1 MKKKVLM
8 LIVIISIFVII
19 FNYCIAAEAKSI
31 ELNVQDQITVE
42 EGTET
47 LEVIVGLGEFTGIE
61 DNVVLGLEAQLEYN
75 ENMFTSIEAE
85 GTNGWIVTYEPA
97 TKVLVGEV
105 TSAIAKSNT
114 NIAKITLK
122 LKSGLT
128 AGTEGEIKLNNVILS
143 GGGED
148 EKFEFNKI
156 VKVAVKE
163 KQTTVQPTPPST
175 PQTQQPS
182 TTPESP
188 TPTPSTTTQTPSTP
202 STPAVQNNTKDN
214 TNKQNTNKQNTNNNR
229 ANTNIP
235 STTNNTNV
243 KDIVATN
250 TKTITSATTTEIKNI
265 PKAGRSN
272 VLNIIFIVAL
282 ISVSFSFIRYK
293 SIKLK

>member
-19 FNYCIAAEAKSI
+19 FNYCIAAEAKNI

-156 VKVAVKE
+156 VKVAVEE

-188 TPTPSTTTQTPSTP
+188 TPTPTPSTTTQTPSTP
-202 STPAVQNNTKDN
+202 STPTAQTNTQDN
-214 TNKQNTNKQNTNNNR
+214 TSKQNLNTNNNR
-229 ANTNIP
+229 A
-235 STTNNTNV
+235 NTNV

-250 TKTITSATTTEIKNI
+250 TKTIASATTAEVKNI
-265 PKAGRSN
+265 PKAGKSN
-272 VLNIIFIVAL
+272 IPIIIFIVTL
-282 ISVSFSFIRYK
+282 ISLSFSFIRYK

>member
-19 FNYCIAAEAKSI
+19 FNYCIAAEAKNI

-143 GGGED
+143 GGGE
-148 EKFEFNKI
+148 
-156 VKVAVKE
+156 E

-188 TPTPSTTTQTPSTP
+188 TPTPTPSTTTQTPSTP
-202 STPAVQNNTKDN
+202 STPTAQTNTQDN
-214 TNKQNTNKQNTNNNR
+214 TSKQNLNTNNNR
-229 ANTNIP
+229 A
-235 STTNNTNV
+235 NTNV

-250 TKTITSATTTEIKNI
+250 TKTIASATTAEVKNI
-265 PKAGRSN
+265 PKAGKSN
-272 VLNIIFIVAL
+272 IPIIIFIVTL
-282 ISVSFSFIRYK
+282 ISLSFSFIRYK

>member
-19 FNYCIAAEAKSI
+19 FNYCIAAEAKNI

-156 VKVAVKE
+156 VKVAVEE

-202 STPAVQNNTKDN
+202 STPAAQTNTQDN
-214 TNKQNTNKQNTNNNR
+214 TSKQNLNTNNNR

-235 STTNNTNV
+235 STNNTNV

-250 TKTITSATTTEIKNI
+250 TKTITSATTAEVKNI
-265 PKAGRSN
+265 PKAGKSN
-272 VLNIIFIVAL
+272 IPIIIFIVTL
-282 ISVSFSFIRYK
+282 ISLSFSFIRYK

>member
-19 FNYCIAAEAKSI
+19 FNYCIAAEAKNI

-97 TKVLVGEV
+97 TKVLVGAV

-156 VKVAVKE
+156 VKVAVEE

-188 TPTPSTTTQTPSTP
+188 TPTPTPSTTTQTPSTP
-202 STPAVQNNTKDN
+202 STPTAQTNTQDN
-214 TNKQNTNKQNTNNNR
+214 TSKQNLNTNNNR
-229 ANTNIP
+229 A
-235 STTNNTNV
+235 NTNV

-250 TKTITSATTTEIKNI
+250 TKTIASATTAEVKNI
-265 PKAGRSN
+265 PKAGKSN
-272 VLNIIFIVAL
+272 IPIIIFIVTL
-282 ISVSFSFIRYK
+282 ISLSFSFIRYK